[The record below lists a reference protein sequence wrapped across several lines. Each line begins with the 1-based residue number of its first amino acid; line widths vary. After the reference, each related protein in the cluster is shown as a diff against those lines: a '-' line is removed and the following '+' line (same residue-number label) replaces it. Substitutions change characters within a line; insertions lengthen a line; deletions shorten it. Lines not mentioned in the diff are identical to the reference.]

1 MTYKSDEGLYESY
14 NFYTFTTSY
23 FEGYRHHYTFGHVTT
38 WTSDQ
43 PQNSGDN
50 IAPTSMYGRFRGQTY
65 GDNPEGHE
73 RIDRSLFEM
82 FEWEDF

>member
-14 NFYTFTTSY
+14 DFYTCTTSY
-23 FEGYRHHYTFGHVTT
+23 FEGYRRHYTFGHVTT
-38 WTSDQ
+38 GTSGR

-50 IAPTSMYGRFRGQTY
+50 IAPSWMYGGQTC
-65 GDNPEGHE
+65 GDNPEGHK